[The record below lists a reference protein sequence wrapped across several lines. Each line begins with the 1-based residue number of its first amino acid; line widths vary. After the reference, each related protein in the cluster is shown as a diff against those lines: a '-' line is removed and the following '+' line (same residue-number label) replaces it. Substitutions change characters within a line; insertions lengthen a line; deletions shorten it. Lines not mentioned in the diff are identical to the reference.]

1 MNYCCCCCCIFLL
14 SVPIIYFFL
23 STLTPSDV
31 SSVIFLVPSGLTIV
45 VFLIVFCTPFL
56 KSQNEI
62 FFENR
67 FQIKGNSVLVFFKS
81 FHVITLL
88 LSFEIQI
95 CWYRLHLPLNY
106 YSRRTFTACLLHF
119 RSLLRFRS
127 LLIHRPLS
135 YHSRMT
141 STICHLRLRSLLN
154 YRRNCCL
161 LLQTRQTCRWYC

>member
-1 MNYCCCCCCIFLL
+1 MLLLLFLL

-67 FQIKGNSVLVFFKS
+67 FQIKGNSVLVFFFKS

-95 CWYRLHLPLNY
+95 CWYRFHLPLNY
-106 YSRRTFTACLLHF
+106 YSRRTFTAC
-119 RSLLRFRS
+119 LLRFRS

-141 STICHLRLRSLLN
+141 STISQFHLRSLLY